1 MHEEQ
6 KAETLG
12 AEQEFEEVRLYNN
25 TVVLRF
31 DPKIHAYYVDGE
43 SGTRFRVASVT
54 EVLGIIHKPALV
66 QWSATAATE
75 YLRERVNPKYFWDGS
90 GTYVIPTSEF
100 EQLLQEARLYFR
112 TISKTATDIGTIAHE
127 WLEVHLKSLI
137 AGGGGMPPLPENEKA
152 QNCIKAAL
160 EWFDRHK
167 FRPVSSECK
176 VYSKEYIYSGTE
188 DWDGFITGC
197 GDPACCPFEG
207 ERFVLGDFKSS
218 KNIYQEYRV
227 QLAAYRHAREE
238 EFPDLRYDAEVVMR
252 LDKEGNGV
260 ETLTIMPEDF
270 EDDFDAFLGAQAMYN
285 WEKQIGLD
293 NRMKKAALRPP
304 RTKRKPPK
312 KVVIKDA
319 FVPVPVA
326 A

>member
-1 MHEEQ
+1 MADNTIAE
-6 KAETLG
+6 ETLTP
-12 AEQEFEEVRLYNN
+12 EESTLYNGAV
-25 TVVLRF
+25 TIKFSSADHLYF
-31 DPKIHAYYVDGE
+31 IEVDGV
-43 SGTRFRVASVT
+43 RYMVPSVT
-54 EVLGIIHKPALV
+54 NVLAIIHKPALV
-66 QWSATAATE
+66 QWSANATVE
-75 YLRERVNPKYFWDGS
+75 YLRECVNPKYLWDGS
-90 GTYVIPTSEF
+90 GTYVVPISEF
-100 EQLLQEARLYFR
+100 EQLLQEARFNFR
-112 TISKTATDIGTIAHE
+112 KISKTATDIGTMAHE
-127 WLEVHLKSLI
+127 WLEAYLKAKINNHLSFEPI
-137 AGGGGMPPLPENEKA
+137 PIPESEKA
-152 QNCIKAAL
+152 WNCVQAAL
-160 EWFDRHK
+160 EWFEKHK
-167 FRPVSSECK
+167 FRPVSSERK
-176 VYSKEYIYSGTE
+176 IYSRQYNYAGTK
-188 DWDGFITGC
+188 DWDGYITGC

-227 QLAAYRHAREE
+227 QLAAYRHASEE
-238 EFPDLRYDAEVVMR
+238 EFPDAKYAACVVMR

-285 WEKQIGLD
+285 WEKQIDLD